1 MAIENLGELRAQV
14 KKLHEKYV
22 QQQGQIKKL
31 EFELEMEQGHVKILR
46 HDNKLLRQMT
56 VDMVRSILLPFSSS
70 RLKKRLLLFIRM
82 QWQNKK
88 KSLSQ
93 IDY

>member
-1 MAIENLGELRAQV
+1 MAIDNLGELRSEV

-22 QQQGQIKKL
+22 QQEAQIKKL

-56 VDMVRSILLPFSSS
+56 VDMVNYYMYNHQS
-70 RLKKRLLLFIRM
+70 
-82 QWQNKK
+82 
-88 KSLSQ
+88 
-93 IDY
+93 Y

>member
-1 MAIENLGELRAQV
+1 MICSPENTNHLEELMAIDNLGELRSEV

-22 QQQGQIKKL
+22 QQEAQIKKL

-56 VDMVRSILLPFSSS
+56 VDMVNYYMYNHQS
-70 RLKKRLLLFIRM
+70 
-82 QWQNKK
+82 
-88 KSLSQ
+88 
-93 IDY
+93 Y

>member
-1 MAIENLGELRAQV
+1 LEELLAIDNLGELRAQV

-22 QQQGQIKKL
+22 QQEACIKKL

-56 VDMVRSILLPFSSS
+56 VDMVTSYILTLNIYK
-70 RLKKRLLLFIRM
+70 LTTLLL
-82 QWQNKK
+82 
-88 KSLSQ
+88 
-93 IDY
+93 